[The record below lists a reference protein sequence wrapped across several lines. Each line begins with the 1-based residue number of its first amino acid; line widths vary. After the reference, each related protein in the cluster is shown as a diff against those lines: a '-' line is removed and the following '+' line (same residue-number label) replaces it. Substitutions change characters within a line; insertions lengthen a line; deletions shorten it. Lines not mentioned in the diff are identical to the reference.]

1 MNSMELEKVGSM
13 EGVVEVEGWV
23 DGLDGFILVIVIVIG
38 LLLYIYICMYIWS
51 GIIKLN
57 LNYI

>member
-1 MNSMELEKVGSM
+1 MELEKVGSM

-38 LLLYIYICMYIWS
+38 LLLYICICICVYCIWNE
-51 GIIKLN
+51 IIKLN

>member
-38 LLLYIYICMYIWS
+38 LLLYIYVCVYVYMEWD
-51 GIIKLN
+51 N
-57 LNYI
+57 

>member
-1 MNSMELEKVGSM
+1 MELEKVGSM

-38 LLLYIYICMYIWS
+38 LLYIYVYMYMYI
-51 GIIKLN
+51 L
-57 LNYI
+57 YME

>member
-23 DGLDGFILVIVIVIG
+23 DGLDGFILVIVIG
-38 LLLYIYICMYIWS
+38 LLLYMYICIY
-51 GIIKLN
+51 GVG
-57 LNYI
+57 